1 MKGDEQQSEL
11 DGGGAELRTEAYL
24 RLLGEHERWLATYVH
39 SLVSVD
45 ADAEEILQD
54 CRVALWRQFSGFK
67 EGTNFRAWA
76 RVIAL
81 HRVLNFRR
89 SCKRRP
95 CVAMETEFIE
105 AVAEEIDRR
114 SEELE
119 QKAQLLQGCV
129 ERLPEAHRAALAWR
143 YEEGLGV
150 EEIASRSRR
159 SVEAVYRLLSRI
171 RAALVECVQ
180 HARRED
186 SRR

>member
-1 MKGDEQQSEL
+1 
-11 DGGGAELRTEAYL
+11 
-24 RLLGEHERWLATYVH
+24 
-39 SLVSVD
+39 
-45 ADAEEILQD
+45 
-54 CRVALWRQFSGFK
+54 
-67 EGTNFRAWA
+67 
-76 RVIAL
+76 
-81 HRVLNFRR
+81 
-89 SCKRRP
+89 
-95 CVAMETEFIE
+95 METEFIE

-186 SRR
+186 SRG